1 MFWKTAFSLA
11 SPEGSRAKLTI
22 LIFHRVLPAP
32 DPLFPDEPCV
42 KRFEEIL
49 EWVSKWFNFL
59 PLEEAVR
66 RLQEGNLPKRAAAI
80 SFDDGYADNLLYAA
94 PILRRYGLPATVFV
108 ATGFLDGGRMWN
120 DTIIESIRNT
130 AAREIDATS
139 LGLGVLGMET
149 TEQKRMVLEKLL
161 TKIKFLSPQDRSDAV
176 ELVNE
181 HCAAQLPNDL
191 MMTTEQVRVLHQ
203 AGISVGAHTVNHPIL
218 TRISDDQ
225 ARKEIAENRERLES
239 ILGERVNL
247 FAYPNGKLGRD
258 YAAEHVE
265 IIRKMGFLAA
275 FTTNWGACSRQSDIF
290 QLPRFSPWD
299 WSRSNYAMRLIRNFR
314 YPDVALSNR

>member
-1 MFWKTAFSLA
+1 MFWKIAFSLA
-11 SPEGSRAKLTI
+11 SPEGNRARLTI

-32 DPLFPDEPCV
+32 DLLFPDEPCV
-42 KRFEEIL
+42 KRFEKIMV
-49 EWVSKWFNFL
+49 WISTWFNVL
-59 PLEEAVR
+59 PLEDAVA
-66 RLQEGNLPKRAAAI
+66 RLQANNLPTRAAAI
-80 SFDDGYADNLLYAA
+80 TFDDGYADNLLHAA
-94 PILRRYGLPATVFV
+94 PILKRYGLPATVFV

-120 DTIIESIRNT
+120 DTIIESIRST

-139 LGLGVLGMET
+139 LGLGVLEMET
-149 TEQKRMVLEKLL
+149 TEQKRLVLEKLL

-176 ELVNE
+176 DLVKE
-181 HCAAQLPNDL
+181 HCAAELPDDL
-191 MMTTEQVRVLHQ
+191 MMTTEQVRALRQ

-225 ARKEIAENRERLES
+225 ARKEIADNRERLES

-265 IIRKMGFLAA
+265 IVRKAGFLAA

-299 WSRSNYAMRLIRNFR
+299 WSRFSYAMRLMRNYR

>member
-11 SPEGSRAKLTI
+11 SPAGSRARLTI

-42 KRFEEIL
+42 KRFEQIMA
-49 EWVSKWFNFL
+49 WISTWFNVL
-59 PLEEAVR
+59 PLEDAVA
-66 RLQEGNLPKRAAAI
+66 RLQANNLPARAAAI
-80 SFDDGYADNLLYAA
+80 TFDDGYADNLLHAA
-94 PILRRYGLPATVFV
+94 PILKRYGLPATVFV

-120 DTIIESIRNT
+120 DTIIESIRST

-139 LGLGVLGMET
+139 LGLGVLEMET
-149 TEQKRMVLEKLL
+149 TEQKRLVLEKLL

-176 ELVNE
+176 DLVNE
-181 HCAAQLPNDL
+181 HCAAQLPDDL
-191 MMTTEQVRVLHQ
+191 MMTTEQVRALPQ

-225 ARKEIAENRERLES
+225 ARKEIADNRERLES

-247 FAYPNGKLGRD
+247 FAYPNGKLRRD

-265 IIRKMGFLAA
+265 IVRKMGFLAA

-299 WSRSNYAMRLIRNFR
+299 NGRLNYAVRLIKNFR
-314 YPDVALSNR
+314 FPDAALER

>member
-11 SPEGSRAKLTI
+11 SPEGSRARLTI

-42 KRFEEIL
+42 NRFEQIMA
-49 EWVSKWFNFL
+49 WVSNWFNVL
-59 PLEEAVR
+59 PLEDAVV
-66 RLQEGNLPKRAAAI
+66 RLQGNNLPARAAAI
-80 SFDDGYADNLLYAA
+80 TFDDGYADNLIHAA
-94 PILRRYGLPATVFV
+94 PILKRYGLPATVFV

-120 DTIIESIRNT
+120 DCIIESIRNT
-130 AAREIDATS
+130 AARELDATS
-139 LGLGVLGMET
+139 LGLGVLGMGT
-149 TEQKRMVLEKLL
+149 TEQKRLVLEKLL

-176 ELVNE
+176 DLVNE
-181 HCAAQLPNDL
+181 HCAAQLPDDL
-191 MMTTEQVRVLHQ
+191 MMTTEQVRALRQ
-203 AGISVGAHTVNHPIL
+203 AGISVGAHTVSHPIL
-218 TRISDDQ
+218 TGISDDQ
-225 ARKEIAENRERLES
+225 ARKEIADNRERLES

-265 IIRKMGFLAA
+265 IVRKMEFLAA
-275 FTTNWGACSRQSDIF
+275 FTTNWGASSGQSDVF

-299 WSRSNYAMRLIRNFR
+299 WSRFNYAMRLMRNYR
-314 YPDVALSNR
+314 YPDVALNNR